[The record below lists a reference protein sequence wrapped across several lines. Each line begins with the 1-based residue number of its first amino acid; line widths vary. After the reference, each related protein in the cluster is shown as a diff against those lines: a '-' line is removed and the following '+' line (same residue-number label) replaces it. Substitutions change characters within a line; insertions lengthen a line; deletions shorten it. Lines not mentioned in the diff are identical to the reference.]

1 MGKARVLHWDA
12 SLNISSKAFTEYFTS
27 TLVPSKFPQLS
38 NESKPWP
45 YLCIVKDAPV
55 NTGQVMPPRAVG
67 AQLLQ
72 KWQDWDTW
80 LICFSHQHSEQDLIH
95 SMCPAHGPSS
105 EELGSHFHI
114 LFLLLNQLC
123 SFPTYLMTR
132 HSSWNVWYS
141 PSKDS
146 QPSQQYSS
154 GWQATVKPPPN
165 SSLSLEF
172 WGIGEIQTPDH

>member
-1 MGKARVLHWDA
+1 MPVWILVLRHLL
-12 SLNISSKAFTEYFTS
+12 SILHQLLYPPSFLNCQMSQNPGHTYVLWKM
-27 TLVPSKFPQLS
+27 L
-38 NESKPWP
+38 
-45 YLCIVKDAPV
+45 
-55 NTGQVMPPRAVG
+55 
-67 AQLLQ
+67 QLLQ

-154 GWQATVKPPPN
+154 GWQATVKPPSN